1 MNCLQVDISLLSNC
15 LCAEVTNLGDG
26 LKLEV
31 NNLSGLLANVNL
43 YNDYIKPIVSDT
55 NHHLELSCSIIC
67 TIDLVWDY
75 LFALDGILVDFN
87 GEKLMVKK
95 GR

>member
-15 LCAEVTNLGDG
+15 LCAEVTNFGDG

-43 YNDYIKPIVSDT
+43 YNDYIKPIVSDYAGSEPQ
-55 NHHLELSCSIIC
+55 LIFCSEFI
-67 TIDLVWDY
+67 
-75 LFALDGILVDFN
+75 
-87 GEKLMVKK
+87 
-95 GR
+95 